1 MELGCLAFE
10 NKTLDHDAYNV
21 SNDQWRRGVLLS
33 VDPLV
38 QMLSRNKL
46 FQVSLEQLALGG
58 IMPTLFVVHAH
69 SEATPCYS

>member
-1 MELGCLAFE
+1 MTPTMFPMTSGGG
-10 NKTLDHDAYNV
+10 
-21 SNDQWRRGVLLS
+21 GVLLS

-38 QMLSRNKL
+38 QMPSRNKL

-69 SEATPCYS
+69 SEATPCYSQEPHWPNEER